1 MKKGLFVICVA
12 ALLAT
17 GCKSTGNTEE
27 ERFIEDLLGKMTLE
41 EKIGQMNQLCFDQPL
56 DSIKAK
62 IRAGE
67 IGSMLNIDP
76 KLIDEIQKT
85 AVEESRLGIPLI
97 IGRDIIHGYKTV
109 LPIPLGL
116 AASFDPQVVEAGT
129 HMAATE
135 AREEGITWT
144 FAPMLD
150 QSMRSLPLLS
160 RRINGPSVI

>member
-1 MKKGLFVICVA
+1 MKKGLFVIGVA

-135 AREEGITWT
+135 DTVSRT
-144 FAPMLD
+144 APSNMPT
-150 QSMRSLPLLS
+150 STS
-160 RRINGPSVI
+160 RATK